1 MKVEEI
7 TDKKCH
13 LKKNVISF
21 VNSALGVLG
30 PPGAGKSSLCCAYY
44 KIKYNM
50 DNAYFQMSSSGLSFT
65 KGIWI
70 LKEEERMK
78 IKENIDRDILDVE
91 GFQVDDIKSWKYVMV
106 ISFICS
112 EIIILNRNTRLDD
125 TKKVLNIIKN
135 SLAKMRDSNIPKILK
150 TIYIQID
157 DEEEI
162 PNFNRKLEEIGYNPN
177 SIESITIKP
186 IYIPTFDKKT
196 LKKHGGNILN
206 VEDYITDVKQSLQNL
221 SDTKNEQSI
230 SNFIKYIDNLNMAL
244 DGKMNFDAQGIIQDL
259 REEYDVCYET
269 WKNKRK
275 KELLNISL
283 SDIDDLNE
291 TYDDYINKQQNLDF
305 SFQENLTELTFYGS
319 SDEFDKYYR
328 EFGKNKDFKVD
339 RNIFKDIY
347 DTKKNE
353 KQIEENRKGTEEQK
367 KLSELEEYMERKKA
381 EINRYFGNLKFYD
394 SIDSKYSHCDM
405 NIDTVDNLI
414 SKRNE
419 LLDKLYSYYES
430 KEQELKNEWQSQI
443 NRAKYKAKCQACGQL
458 KCVNGHQLS
467 GDSISCGDCKGEI
480 YWVDG
485 PTHYRICNKC
495 NTVRKLTSLICG
507 RCDGKV
513 YCEPKF
519 TDYIP

>member
-7 TDKKCH
+7 TDRKCH

-21 VNSALGVLG
+21 VNSAIGVLG

-50 DNAYFQMSSSGLSFT
+50 DNTYFEMSASGVSFT

-157 DEEEI
+157 DEDEI
-162 PNFNRKLEEIGYNPN
+162 PNFNQKLREIGYNPN
-177 SIESITIKP
+177 SIETIVIKP
-186 IYIPTFDKKT
+186 IYIPTIAKKT
-196 LKKHGGNILN
+196 LKNCGGNILK
-206 VEDYITDVKQSLQNL
+206 VEDYITDVTKTLQNL
-221 SDTKNEQSI
+221 SSNRNEQSI

-259 REEYDVCYET
+259 QDEYEVCYET

-275 KELLNISL
+275 KELLDLTL
-283 SDIDDLNE
+283 SDIEDLDE
-291 TYDDYINKQQNLDF
+291 TYDDYIEKQNLDF
-305 SFQENLTELTFYGS
+305 SFKENLEELTFYGS
-319 SDEFDKYYR
+319 SDEFDKYYK
-328 EFGKNKDFKVD
+328 EFGKNKNFKVD
-339 RNIFKDIY
+339 KDIFY
-347 DTKKNE
+347 DIYETKKNE
-353 KQIEENRKGTEEQK
+353 KHIEINKRGTEEQK
-367 KLSELEEYMERKKA
+367 KLSELEEYMEKKKK
-381 EINRYFGNLKFYD
+381 EINQYFGNLNFYAN
-394 SIDSKYSHCDM
+394 IDSKYSHCDM
-405 NIDTVDNLI
+405 NIYTTDNLHKEEFLEKLYKYYENKEKE
-414 SKRNE
+414 KRNE
-419 LLDKLYSYYES
+419 WE
-430 KEQELKNEWQSQI
+430 SQI
-443 NRAKYKAKCQACGQL
+443 NRAKYYAKCQVSGRL
-458 KCVNGHQLS
+458 KCYNGHQLN
-467 GDSISCGDCKGEI
+467 DESISCGDCKGKI

-485 PTHYRICNKC
+485 PSHYCICNNCHKISELTKVVCGKC
-495 NTVRKLTSLICG
+495 KA
-507 RCDGKV
+507 DV
-513 YCEPKF
+513 YCTPKF